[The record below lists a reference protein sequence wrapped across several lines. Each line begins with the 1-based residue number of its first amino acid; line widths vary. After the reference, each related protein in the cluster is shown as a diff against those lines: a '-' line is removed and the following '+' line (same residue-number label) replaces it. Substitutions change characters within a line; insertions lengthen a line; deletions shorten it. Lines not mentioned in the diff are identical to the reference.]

1 METRTIQLRARG
13 TLTLPARV
21 RERYALDEGDPVTLV
36 DLDGVVLLAPRLG
49 VVPKL
54 AAEIERLRSAA
65 NMSEEELIAGVREE
79 RETYRSTPTD
89 AEA

>member
-1 METRTIQLRARG
+1 METKTIQLRARG

-21 RERYALDEGDPVTLV
+21 RERYALEDGDPITLV

-49 VVPKL
+49 LVPRL
-54 AAEIERLRSAA
+54 AAEIERLRVAA
-65 NMSEEELIAGVREE
+65 GVSEEELIAGVREE
-79 RETYRSTPTD
+79 RERYRTTSGD

>member
-1 METRTIQLRARG
+1 METRIVQLRARG
-13 TLTLPARV
+13 TLTLPSRV
-21 RERYALDEGDPVTLV
+21 RERYALEEGDPITLV

-54 AAEIERLRSAA
+54 AAEIERLRRAA
-65 NMSEEELIAGVREE
+65 GVSEEELIAGVAEE
-79 RETYRSTPTD
+79 RERYGATRAD